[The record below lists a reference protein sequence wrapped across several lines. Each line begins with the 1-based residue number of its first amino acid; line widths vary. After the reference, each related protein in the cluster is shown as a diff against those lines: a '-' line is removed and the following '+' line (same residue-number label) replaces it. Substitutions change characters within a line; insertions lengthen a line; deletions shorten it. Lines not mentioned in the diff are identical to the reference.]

1 MLHSPRSAGGSLQN
15 LGAEFGFCENPE
27 VEVPPDSQKPGACSS
42 LSSGAAVQRYSQQ
55 RHLGGIGAPAAAEQP
70 LAYTGALCR
79 ARTRV
84 RREQE
89 LS

>member
-1 MLHSPRSAGGSLQN
+1 MALHSQVSRGKRTGEGEAVAPRHGTDLEVAV
-15 LGAEFGFCENPE
+15 LG
-27 VEVPPDSQKPGACSS
+27 
-42 LSSGAAVQRYSQQ
+42 R
-55 RHLGGIGAPAAAEQP
+55 GGIGAPAAAEQS
-70 LAYTGALCR
+70 LAYTGAFCR

>member
-1 MLHSPRSAGGSLQN
+1 MVHAVRARILHRQLPTVRASVRHPFIFSH
-15 LGAEFGFCENPE
+15 
-27 VEVPPDSQKPGACSS
+27 PPTHLIVGCCS
-42 LSSGAAVQRYSQQ
+42 SSGAAVQRFSQQ
-55 RHLGGIGAPAAAEQP
+55 RHLGGIGAPAAAEQS
-70 LAYTGALCR
+70 LAYTGAFCR

>member
-1 MLHSPRSAGGSLQN
+1 MFELCTLQRTVSDCY
-15 LGAEFGFCENPE
+15 GAELQPRTCRLRF
-27 VEVPPDSQKPGACSS
+27 
-42 LSSGAAVQRYSQQ
+42 SQQ
-55 RHLGGIGAPAAAEQP
+55 RHLGGIGAPAAAEQS
-70 LAYTGALCR
+70 LAYTGAFCR